1 MLEWTQEGVLQKLPY
16 RCIQRFK
23 ESVNSRKSVNRKF
36 CDELLLEKVKCILYE
51 KGGQYVSGKIRTGA
65 LKRAKGELC
74 LHSAIQEAKEKQCW
88 RGTIY
93 KYTVLKAKSLKYGK
107 FA

>member
-1 MLEWTQEGVLQKLPY
+1 MLEWTQEGVLQKLPYRCIQRFKESVNSRKLEWTQEGVLQKLPY

-51 KGGQYVSGKIRTGA
+51 KGG
-65 LKRAKGELC
+65 
-74 LHSAIQEAKEKQCW
+74 
-88 RGTIY
+88 
-93 KYTVLKAKSLKYGK
+93 
-107 FA
+107 

>member
-16 RCIQRFK
+16 RCIQKFK

-51 KGGQYVSGKIRTGA
+51 KGG
-65 LKRAKGELC
+65 
-74 LHSAIQEAKEKQCW
+74 
-88 RGTIY
+88 
-93 KYTVLKAKSLKYGK
+93 
-107 FA
+107 

>member
-1 MLEWTQEGVLQKLPY
+1 MRLTISYIFLFIGQNYQILHIRAFVKKKVLEWTQEGVLQKLPY

-51 KGGQYVSGKIRTGA
+51 KGG
-65 LKRAKGELC
+65 
-74 LHSAIQEAKEKQCW
+74 
-88 RGTIY
+88 
-93 KYTVLKAKSLKYGK
+93 
-107 FA
+107 

>member
-16 RCIQRFK
+16 RYIQRFK

-51 KGGQYVSGKIRTGA
+51 KGG
-65 LKRAKGELC
+65 
-74 LHSAIQEAKEKQCW
+74 
-88 RGTIY
+88 
-93 KYTVLKAKSLKYGK
+93 
-107 FA
+107 

>member
-1 MLEWTQEGVLQKLPY
+1 MRLTISYIFLFIGQNYQILHIRAFGKKKMLEWTQEGVLQKLPY

-51 KGGQYVSGKIRTGA
+51 KGG
-65 LKRAKGELC
+65 
-74 LHSAIQEAKEKQCW
+74 
-88 RGTIY
+88 
-93 KYTVLKAKSLKYGK
+93 
-107 FA
+107 